1 MAEIN
6 EQLSVWAGLFGFG
19 EVRTTA
25 GILASVIEVVAFAVL
40 TASDCS
46 CPGRTPRPR
55 RISGAR
61 FWQTGRAVLSCR
73 PSRLRAVHD
82 VGDRSD
88 EEPYPAHALTLRL
101 TRSGITLK
109 VVKRVTPVRDLLR
122 AAGPGSDAQVAL
134 DRVLPGNGH

>member
-6 EQLSVWAGLFGFG
+6 EQLSVWAGLFGFS

-25 GILASVIEVVAFAVL
+25 GILAGVIEVVAFAVL
-40 TASDCS
+40 DSGR
-46 CPGRTPRPR
+46 PG
-55 RISGAR
+55 
-61 FWQTGRAVLSCR
+61 AVLTCR

-88 EEPYPAHALTLRL
+88 EEPYPAHALALRL

-122 AAGPGSDAQVAL
+122 AAGPGGDAQVAL